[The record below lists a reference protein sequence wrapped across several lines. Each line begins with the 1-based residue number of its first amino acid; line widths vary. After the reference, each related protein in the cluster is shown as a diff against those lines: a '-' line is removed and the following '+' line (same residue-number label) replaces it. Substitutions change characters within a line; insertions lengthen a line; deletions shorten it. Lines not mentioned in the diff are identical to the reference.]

1 MQNIDISPFINL
13 QIHSRD
19 DAELLEGD
27 MFLEAFRVGAC
38 TISKLEQS
46 PYKNVEYLFTS
57 KNYFRDFVCR
67 SVCL

>member
-19 DAELLEGD
+19 VAEILEGD

-46 PYKNVEYLFTS
+46 P
-57 KNYFRDFVCR
+57 
-67 SVCL
+67 